1 MNTLHFDTNALIAL
15 PEWVRLNHPAVQH
28 IQNGG
33 KAAACAVVWYEFL
46 CGPVSEQHKNLA
58 YAVLNGRVEPVTEAA
73 AKLAAELFNKSGRA
87 RRLRTDA
94 LIAACAITAGAKFA
108 TVNYV
113 DFQGFVE
120 HGLKLIEI

>member
-1 MNTLHFDTNALIAL
+1 MNILHFDTNALIAL

-33 KAAACAVVWYEFL
+33 QAAACAVVWYEFL

-58 YAVLNGRVEPVTEAA
+58 YAVLNGRIEPVTEAA
-73 AKLAAELFNKSGRA
+73 AQLAADLFNKTDRA

-94 LIAACAITAGAKFA
+94 LIAACAITASAKFA
-108 TVNYV
+108 TINQV
-113 DFQGFVE
+113 DFLGFVE
-120 HGLKLIEI
+120 HGLQLI